1 MLLALALLSLQ
12 TAEPA
17 AAQEPT
23 AAPQIAAALEIAAA
37 KNQRVL
43 LMWGGEW

>member
-1 MLLALALLSLQ
+1 MLLALALFALQ